1 MEANLTRLQR
11 KADDLS
17 RLKELM
23 EGSLGDLHQVL
34 SDIAKDA
41 AEVRSQALGQ
51 AELPLPAVTETAQDR
66 FGAPIAGS
74 ADPAPTRGALL
85 GYCDAV
91 EDAIERN
98 DAEAAKAA
106 LRNLRTALQEL

>member
-1 MEANLTRLQR
+1 MTPVGQTLHALEAQ
-11 KADDLS
+11 AIAV
-17 RLKELM
+17 M
-23 EGSLGDLHQVL
+23 EGIKAVK
-34 SDIAKDA
+34 IALDA
-41 AEVRSQALGQ
+41 ERRQ